1 MSISEMFQPLAGG
14 RMSAEIVGQ
23 IIPLIRNGE
32 LKPGDRFPSERELS
46 QTFEVSRVT
55 VRDALRV
62 LEVMGLVQI
71 RVGSAGG
78 AFVTVPSPEVVGEGV
93 VNMMSLR
100 GIEHAQLAE
109 TRAMLELAV
118 LDLVLVRITDDEIE
132 ELRELCRH
140 AQTLTAAGE
149 YETHLSNQ
157 FHAALARCTH
167 NDAVALLAH
176 SFAGPLSM
184 AEIRAA
190 EEWEE
195 RAHRTVAEHTA
206 LVEAIAARDAVMAR
220 RILRH
225 HLLRNLKPDIGV
237 GGTGPDDEG
246 RLEDLP

>member
-1 MSISEMFQPLAGG
+1 MSITEMFQPLAGG

-23 IIPLIRNGE
+23 IIPLIRSGE
-32 LKPGDRFPSERELS
+32 LRPGDRFPSERELS

-78 AFVTVPSPEVVGEGV
+78 AFVTVPSPDVVGEGV

-100 GIEHAQLAE
+100 GVGHAQLAE

-118 LDLVLVRITDDEIE
+118 LDLVLVRITEEEIA
-132 ELRELCRH
+132 ELRQHCRRAQEL
-140 AQTLTAAGE
+140 ADAGD
-149 YETHLSNQ
+149 YDTHLSNE

-167 NDAVALLAH
+167 NDAVGLIAD

-184 AEIRAA
+184 GQIRAS
-190 EEWEE
+190 EKWDE
-195 RAHRTVAEHTA
+195 RARQTVAEHTA
-206 LVEAIAARDAVMAR
+206 LVEAIAERDASLAR

-225 HLLRNLKPDIGV
+225 HLLRNLDENVTVDGS
-237 GGTGPDDEG
+237 GPNDSG
-246 RLEDLP
+246 RLADLA

>member
-32 LKPGDRFPSERELS
+32 LQPGDRFPSERELS

-62 LEVMGLVQI
+62 LEVMGLVEI

-78 AFVTVPSPEVVGEGV
+78 AFVTVPSPDVVGEGV

-132 ELRELCRH
+132 ELRQVCRK
-140 AQTLTAAGE
+140 AQKLTNAGD
-149 YETHLSNQ
+149 YDTSLSRE
-157 FHAALARCTH
+157 FHAALTRCTH
-167 NDAVALLAH
+167 NDAVALIAD
-176 SFAGPLSM
+176 SFTGPLSM
-184 AEIRAA
+184 AEIRATEA
-190 EEWEE
+190 SEE
-195 RAHRTVAEHTA
+195 RARRTVEEHIA
-206 LVEAIAARDAVMAR
+206 LVEAIAVRDGSLAR

-225 HLLRNLKPDIGV
+225 HLLRNLDEDIGV
-237 GGTGPDDEG
+237 EPTGPNDSG
-246 RLEDLP
+246 RLAELA

>member
-1 MSISEMFQPLAGG
+1 MSIDEMFQPLAGG

-23 IIPLIRNGE
+23 IIPLIRSGE
-32 LKPGDRFPSERELS
+32 LQPGDRFPSERELS
-46 QTFEVSRVT
+46 QTFGVSRVT

-62 LEVMGLVQI
+62 LEVMGLVEI

-78 AFVTVPSPEVVGEGV
+78 AFVTVPSPEIVGEGL

-100 GIEHAQLAE
+100 GIDHAQLAE

-118 LDLVLVRITDDEIE
+118 LDLVLVRITDEEIE
-132 ELRELCRH
+132 ELRDLCRH
-140 AQTLTAAGE
+140 AQKLTTE
-149 YETHLSNQ
+149 NRYDTQLSNQ

-184 AEIRAA
+184 AEIRAS

-195 RAHRTVAEHTA
+195 RARRTVMEHTE
-206 LVEAIAARDAVMAR
+206 LVEAIAARDGVLAR

-225 HLLRNLKPDIGV
+225 HLLRSLKQDV
-237 GGTGPDDEG
+237 GIEGTGPDDQG
-246 RLEDLP
+246 RLESLA

>member
-1 MSISEMFQPLAGG
+1 MSVSEMFKPLAGG

-23 IIPLIRNGE
+23 IIPLIRSGE
-32 LKPGDRFPSERELS
+32 LQPGDRFPSERELS

-78 AFVTVPSPEVVGEGV
+78 AFVTVPSPDVVGESV

-118 LDLVLVRITDDEIE
+118 LDLVLVRITDEEIE
-132 ELRELCRH
+132 ELRELGRH
-140 AQTLTAAGE
+140 AQKLTDAGD
-149 YETHLSNQ
+149 YDTHLSTE

-167 NDAVALLAH
+167 NDAVALIAD

-184 AEIRAA
+184 AEIRAT
-190 EEWEE
+190 EPWDE
-195 RAHRTVAEHTA
+195 RGRRTVEEHIA
-206 LVEAIAARDAVMAR
+206 LVEAIAARDGSLAR

-225 HLLRNLKPDIGV
+225 HLLRNLDEKIGV
-237 GGTGPDDEG
+237 EPTGPNDSG
-246 RLEDLP
+246 RLADLA